1 MAVSLPARDDK
12 IEIAGVQYLLGLEF
26 AKSFVKSFIG
36 RLPQGLTLERWFE
49 SVIAGFPESKRYA
62 YTSPFDSR
70 FLLIEAKKKNS
81 SLNQILPEVD
91 LNWIANAKPLIGHLN
106 SWSHQGVEPTLD
118 SLLDLSYPMLEIS
131 KLSNL
136 DILSHIET
144 LISRVRAIKNGTFTQ
159 PDVQTE
165 PSVPDLPPEGQKYV
179 TGVRDKLKEME
190 HRPPL
195 GGKWSGSEPT
205 RVLRISRAEHDLT
218 ENGVSIR
225 QELGPDA
232 DKKIADFLR
241 YYPSG
246 GKVMAAAD
254 GAIRGFYKGDALLIG
269 WLAGD
274 PFESADSIRGFRLD
288 FDYVFTGEDIVES
301 GSQARLSDVAEES
314 IEELIQAL
322 KTWGLPGDSP
332 LMLTTYGDLVLMPED
347 DEPRKIT
354 KVHAGIWFPGH
365 LVQRS
370 SKIADYGS

>member
-1 MAVSLPARDDK
+1 LAVSLPARDDK

-49 SVIAGFPESKRYA
+49 SVIEGFPEAKRYA
-62 YTSPFDSR
+62 YTSPFDAR

-91 LNWIANAKPLIGHLN
+91 SNWISNAKPLIGHLN

-136 DILSHIET
+136 DILSPLEK

-159 PDVQTE
+159 PDVPTE
-165 PSVPDLPPEGQKYV
+165 PSVPDLPPEGQEYV
-179 TGVRDKLKEME
+179 RGVRDKLKEME

-301 GSQARLSDVAEES
+301 GSQARLSVVAEES

-322 KTWGLPGDSP
+322 KTWGLPSESP

-370 SKIADYGS
+370 SKITDYGS